1 MSEMGSN
8 SNFHLQEYVGDW
20 VNLIDHHQAA
30 HALMRELLTP
40 ESANHNELHSN
51 IFVWYARF
59 DVVAG
64 ILAGT
69 ETILSREWYIAK
81 EEYDAEQAA
90 FYTDEPSKLLA
101 LVGSMNRRFGL
112 DMASLYAKLS
122 RGMIPMDEFAAQN
135 EQLGQ
140 SMDRAKSMLSRF
152 DDSEYLVYSFPNQPP
167 LTEDDFVDP
176 YTPGVLRHG
185 PLWEFNY
192 ALIDL
197 LATEIMFKYQTM
209 LALKQP
215 LLPELSKLA
224 FELVRLIETVDRWPE
239 KENGYCFAFKNS
251 IGMAGLFLPKDSQ
264 HQMWT
269 RRKMALMEQ
278 NG

>member
-1 MSEMGSN
+1 
-8 SNFHLQEYVGDW
+8 
-20 VNLIDHHQAA
+20 
-30 HALMRELLTP
+30 MRELLTP
-40 ESANHNELHSN
+40 ESANLNELHSN
-51 IFVWYARF
+51 IFLWYSRF

-69 ETILSREWYIAK
+69 ETILSRDWYVAK

-90 FYTDEPSKLLA
+90 LYPDDPTKRLA

-122 RGMIPMDEFAAQN
+122 RGMIPMDEFVAQN

-140 SMDRAKSMLSRF
+140 SMERSKSMVSHF
-152 DDSEYLVYSFPNQPP
+152 DDSEYIVRSYPHQQP

-176 YTPGVLRHG
+176 YMPGGMRLG

-197 LATEIMFKYQTM
+197 LATETMYKYQTM

-215 LLPELSKLA
+215 LLPDLSKLA
-224 FELVRLIETVDRWPE
+224 FEIVRLIETIDRWPD

-251 IGMAGLFLPKDSQ
+251 IGMASLFLPRDSR

-269 RRKMALMEQ
+269 RRKFALMEQ